1 MTGACPAGGLPLSEA
16 EGMPSLSGMSP
27 SDAAA
32 FLQGNKK
39 VSPPALS
46 PAMLSASLHEKS
58 CIKARLM
65 LGSCHPSLLKKG
77 GGLVHQ
83 GTEQESPE
91 ASSEDWP
98 VSSASQSR

>member
-1 MTGACPAGGLPLSEA
+1 MASLFSGAQMGGDGGANDGGMSGGGLPLSEA

-65 LGSCHPSLLKKG
+65 LGSCHR
-77 GGLVHQ
+77 HC
-83 GTEQESPE
+83 
-91 ASSEDWP
+91 
-98 VSSASQSR
+98 